1 MKISP
6 NYFLPLNKEMILVF
20 NPENW
25 VASIVGI
32 QYISA
37 NKPYHVSL

>member
-1 MKISP
+1 
-6 NYFLPLNKEMILVF
+6 VF

-25 VASIVGI
+25 VASIAGI